1 MDIRQLRYF
10 LAVAENRSIS
20 EASRTLYIAQPALT
34 KQLHSLE
41 EELGVQLLT
50 RLPRGV
56 ELTPAGRQF
65 FEDAAKL
72 IEDLEAAKQRA
83 KHAATGRLG
92 SISVGIT
99 VQHSLLPIVGEILR
113 AFKATASDVTVS
125 LRPVLSGPQ
134 AEQIRAGELDVG
146 FLFFRPIDDPTLR
159 GFPVYSEKLVVAMP
173 NTPAWTDNPP
183 QCLSDL
189 NGRDFIWFPR
199 RSTPLYYD
207 QLIACFRRA
216 GFSPSIVME
225 GDDNTAVLS
234 LVVAGM
240 GCSVLPEMAKLHA
253 PASVTFLSLDDLDLR
268 VALELCW
275 RAGNDAPVVS
285 QFVEVA
291 RTCLGDQAVPG
302 SSAAA

>member
-20 EASRTLYIAQPALT
+20 EASRALYIAQPALT

-41 EELGVQLLT
+41 DELGVQLLT

-65 FEDAAKL
+65 FDDAARL
-72 IEDLEAAKQRA
+72 IEDLEAAKLRA
-83 KHAATGRLG
+83 KRAEMGRLG

-99 VQHSLLPIVGEILR
+99 VQHSLLPVVGEILR

-146 FLFFRPIDDPTLR
+146 FLFFRPVDDPTLC

-173 NTPAWTDNPP
+173 NTAAWTDNPP
-183 QCLSDL
+183 RRLSDL
-189 NGRDFIWFPR
+189 KGRDFIWFPR

-216 GFSPSIVME
+216 GFSPSIAME
-225 GDDNTAVLS
+225 GDDNMAVLS

-253 PASVTFLSLDDLDLR
+253 PASVRFVSLDDLDLR
-268 VALELCW
+268 IPLELCW
-275 RAGNDAPVVS
+275 RSGNESPVVS
-285 QFVEVA
+285 QFIEVA
-291 RTCLGDQAVPG
+291 RASLGNQAAPG
-302 SSAAA
+302 TDAV